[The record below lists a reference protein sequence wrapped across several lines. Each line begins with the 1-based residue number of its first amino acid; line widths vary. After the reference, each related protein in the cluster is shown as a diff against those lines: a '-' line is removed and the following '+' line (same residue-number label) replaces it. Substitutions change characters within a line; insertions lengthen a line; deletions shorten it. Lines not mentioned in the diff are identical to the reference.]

1 MAKKVPPALIG
12 PITAAISVV
21 GLMIGIWALLQSYKS
36 DTGAQI
42 ASIERHFDS
51 RITALEQRMSSLEA
65 TLESVEFKL
74 GELAGLIQA
83 YCGAAAR
90 DGTAWLNSS
99 GAVVLAPAAPAS
111 VTPTVG
117 TQAAVAES
125 VQKPPAGTHQA
136 LRANGRWRPHQT
148 GPA

>member
-1 MAKKVPPALIG
+1 MAKKAPPALIG

-74 GELAGLIQA
+74 GELTGLIQA
-83 YCGAAAR
+83 YRGAAAR
-90 DGTAWLNSS
+90 DGAAWLNPN
-99 GAVVLAPAAPAS
+99 GAVLEPVTLAP

-125 VQKPPAGTHQA
+125 VQMLAREDGST
-136 LRANGRWRPHQT
+136 RP
-148 GPA
+148 

>member
-1 MAKKVPPALIG
+1 MAKNTPSVLIG

-42 ASIERHFDS
+42 ASIESHFDS

-74 GELAGLIQA
+74 GELTGLIQA
-83 YCGAAAR
+83 YR
-90 DGTAWLNSS
+90 
-99 GAVVLAPAAPAS
+99 GAVARGGATRRTPNGAVLAPVAPSPATPTAVAQAAIPAS
-111 VTPTVG
+111 I
-117 TQAAVAES
+117 QML
-125 VQKPPAGTHQA
+125 A
-136 LRANGRWRPHQT
+136 LEDGSTRP
-148 GPA
+148 

>member
-1 MAKKVPPALIG
+1 MAKKAPPALIG

-42 ASIERHFDS
+42 ASIESHFDS

-74 GELAGLIQA
+74 GELTGLMQA
-83 YCGAAAR
+83 YRGAATSNEAAWR
-90 DGTAWLNSS
+90 TPHGAALVPTAPS
-99 GAVVLAPAAPAS
+99 P
-111 VTPTVG
+111 VTPT
-117 TQAAVAES
+117 TTIAQVAGS
-125 VQKPPAGTHQA
+125 
-136 LRANGRWRPHQT
+136 
-148 GPA
+148 